1 MEPENEVAERL
12 KQLVPRIAEV
22 LDDVPQFSAITA
34 LLITAAAIAEARG
47 INALVADHMRN
58 FANEVER
65 GAVFDGK
72 LAP

>member
-1 MEPENEVAERL
+1 MEAAKEVAERL

-22 LDDVPQFSAITA
+22 LEDEQGSVAITA
-34 LLITAAAIAEARG
+34 LLIVVATIAEARG